1 MGLRSFRIGV
11 RLMVVFTTIMLLF
24 GGVLGVLAAQ
34 GSMMNIWFASV
45 TVAAVLVS
53 YLLVWRLAPNV
64 IDMQG
69 NTLAHGDNNKLI
81 GRQLIDLKDA
91 GGKRFIREFVDLA
104 NAKGNG
110 WVDYQWAN
118 PVTGVLEEKTTYVQR
133 VDDIVIGCGIYKG

>member
-1 MGLRSFRIGV
+1 LGLRNFRIGM

-34 GSMMNIWFASV
+34 GSMADIWFASAA
-45 TVAAVLVS
+45 VAAVLVS

-69 NTLAHGDNNKLI
+69 NTLAHGDNSKLF

-91 GGKRFIREFVDLA
+91 SGKPFIREFVDLA

>member
-1 MGLRSFRIGV
+1 LGLRSFRIGM

>member
-24 GGVLGVLAAQ
+24 GGVLGALAAQ
-34 GSMMNIWFASV
+34 GSMTNIWFASAA
-45 TVAAVLVS
+45 VAAVLVS

-91 GGKRFIREFVDLA
+91 GGKPFIREFVDLA